1 MRQQHRRIWIHCTSY
16 QTVCLT
22 ALMRSESKLAEV
34 RRQYFPINTIKLL
47 RQEKRKTWLSIDSLV
62 DNVYGIMIMTSSVI
76 APIVYLL
83 SYNLLNKH

>member
-47 RQEKRKTWLSIDSLV
+47 RQEKRKTWLYIDTFV
-62 DNVYGIMIMTSSVI
+62 DNVYGIMTSSVI

-83 SYNLLNKH
+83 SYNLSK